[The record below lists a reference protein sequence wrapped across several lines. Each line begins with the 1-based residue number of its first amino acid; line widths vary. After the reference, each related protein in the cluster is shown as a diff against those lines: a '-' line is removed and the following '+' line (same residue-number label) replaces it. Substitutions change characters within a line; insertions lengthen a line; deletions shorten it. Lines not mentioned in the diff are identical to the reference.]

1 MIALAMK
8 HRACHTMAQQ
18 TEAEVS
24 MNSAI
29 SPAWKRPDEVMK
41 LHRLKQKKR
50 ALQARMNKTDLP
62 QVEGE
67 SYFNIGSEAVSQ
79 KRNNPFR

>member
-1 MIALAMK
+1 MFDRAIK
-8 HRACHTMAQQ
+8 HRASYTMAQQ
-18 TEAEVS
+18 TEAEFC

-62 QVEGE
+62 QVDVE
-67 SYFNIGSEAVSQ
+67 SYFNIGSEAVPQ
-79 KRNNPFR
+79 KRKNPFR